1 MRPELVREK
10 KQVNHA
16 DFHNILTYVHT
27 HTHTPSAEYVRI
39 QWNLSIEETIGTQLA
54 ILYTE
59 VFLIQR

>member
-1 MRPELVREK
+1 MRPELVREE

-16 DFHNILTYVHT
+16 DFHNILTYV